1 MKRGPPPS
9 PRLGID
15 VDVGAVI
22 VSTLGG
28 FAIAGALLLL
38 LPLLFGAR
46 PSVNVTCDL
55 RDPGVPRALAAAI
68 IFVALGFVEGWT
80 YALGAATRA
89 GACAAF

>member
-22 VSTLGG
+22 VSALG

-38 LPLLFGAR
+38 LPLLFGAG